1 MNDKELAA
9 RAENDVELRRLLAEH
24 QELDRQVDALNR
36 RHVRTP
42 AEELERKRLSKLK
55 LASKDR
61 IAQIV
66 ARRPQDA
73 GQE

>member
-1 MNDKELAA
+1 MDEKEVT
-9 RAENDVELRRLLAEH
+9 RFAEKDAELRRLLAEH
-24 QELDRQVDALNR
+24 EELDRQVDALNK

-42 AEELERKRLSKLK
+42 AEEMERKRLSKMK

-66 ARRPQDA
+66 AQHHR
-73 GQE
+73 GEI

>member
-1 MNDKELAA
+1 
-9 RAENDVELRRLLAEH
+9 
-24 QELDRQVDALNR
+24 
-36 RHVRTP
+36 VRTP